1 MLAFSQDYLF
11 RANPVPN
18 TDYGF
23 DLGRFDKRWDSLFVR
38 IGKFSGNVA
47 IDGTLSID
55 SIITA
60 LRLTSN
66 LTVDGTVTGDT
77 LVGDWTMTGNL
88 QSTAQGS
95 LAGVASAKFYYQPS
109 TGNAVLGAWGK
120 DASTTGTISFYLAK
134 SDGSGGEIEVSIDSA
149 STNFTGNV
157 LPSAASTYA
166 LGSAVLPWRASH
178 YDSLLSTYLNGRVI
192 RMGSALSDTTKFLLN
207 SDTTS
212 LVAMQWELDGKTP
225 MTRMLTVA
233 ANAPLASSAGAQ
245 DLSADRTWTLSAD
258 TTTALS
264 GLTTL
269 YQNSLKASISSLGS
283 AAYVDS
289 TRIAYQDKTN
299 TFTQAQTFN
308 STINL
313 QTISSAASF
322 TGTVATVGDV
332 TVGGIALLDT
342 IRNSLTS
349 VVVDD
354 SLTVTGLATI
364 AGDVAVNGGDLT
376 TTQTTFNLLNTNV
389 TTINIGGVATTI
401 TTGKTADSSTLHTF
415 LGRIEGYGK
424 NLHKLRTSIGE
435 VDGEL
440 VGQVFDV
447 ERYDPDSLNN
457 TAGFGG
463 YIRMNVGNNNGNR
476 EIAAFKWTNTRAT
489 GTGAANG
496 RFEIE
501 MNKAGVHSSSFIIDS
516 TFVTFGSV
524 SGTGSIPIYAG
535 NGNFADVIVNGGDI
549 TSDDATFALLNVTP
563 TTINAFGAAT
573 TISMGALTGTT
584 TINNDLIVGDELI
597 VNGTGTSS
605 FAGPI
610 SGTTVTASSY
620 GIFGGGDIVVAS
632 GGMAKIIIDGAD
644 ATETNAENAIFE
656 KTANLNYTS
665 RASHIF
671 VIDNDANESNRTF
684 SIRADSVESSDI
696 FTLSKA
702 GALTVA
708 AGLSGTTVT
717 MTGSLDV
724 DGDVADTSAFTTTAT
739 RAAVYIA
746 GALSTDKYTVSH
758 RNASGTET
766 LPVADDQMSYYAKAD
781 SLIVLRQ
788 AGTTSGLKFSYSRFK

>member
-1 MLAFSQDYLF
+1 
-11 RANPVPN
+11 
-18 TDYGF
+18 
-23 DLGRFDKRWDSLFVR
+23 
-38 IGKFSGNVA
+38 
-47 IDGTLSID
+47 
-55 SIITA
+55 
-60 LRLTSN
+60 
-66 LTVDGTVTGDT
+66 
-77 LVGDWTMTGNL
+77 
-88 QSTAQGS
+88 
-95 LAGVASAKFYYQPS
+95 
-109 TGNAVLGAWGK
+109 
-120 DASTTGTISFYLAK
+120 
-134 SDGSGGEIEVSIDSA
+134 
-149 STNFTGNV
+149 
-157 LPSAASTYA
+157 
-166 LGSAVLPWRASH
+166 
-178 YDSLLSTYLNGRVI
+178 
-192 RMGSALSDTTKFLLN
+192 MGSALSDTTKFLLN

-376 TTQTTFNLLNTNV
+376 TTQTTF
-389 TTINIGGVATTI
+389 
-401 TTGKTADSSTLHTF
+401 
-415 LGRIEGYGK
+415 
-424 NLHKLRTSIGE
+424 
-435 VDGEL
+435 
-440 VGQVFDV
+440 
-447 ERYDPDSLNN
+447 
-457 TAGFGG
+457 
-463 YIRMNVGNNNGNR
+463 
-476 EIAAFKWTNTRAT
+476 
-489 GTGAANG
+489 
-496 RFEIE
+496 
-501 MNKAGVHSSSFIIDS
+501 
-516 TFVTFGSV
+516 
-524 SGTGSIPIYAG
+524 
-535 NGNFADVIVNGGDI
+535 
-549 TSDDATFALLNVTP
+549 ALLNVTP

-597 VNGTGTSS
+597 VNGAGTSS

>member
-1 MLAFSQDYLF
+1 MRHALYILLLFPMLAFSQDYLF

-233 ANAPLASSAGAQ
+233 ANAPLASSAGDQ

-313 QTISSAASF
+313 QTILSAASF

-342 IRNSLTS
+342 IRNPLTS

-354 SLTVTGLATI
+354 SLTVTGYVLGDYISPPSNMLTILGLRTNIGNNNSIVASSLHGAILGSNNTMGNSGTFNYIIGTINTISNNAGSRRFIVGGENTALLANSTGGSSYQWI
-364 AGDVAVNGGDLT
+364 SGSNIASRQQSSLVWGLSNTVHDTVNLSHKFVVRNLGMALSNWADTTANNFTALHFDWVRTGDSADYVINSKRLGTGVGVGASDFRLSKWKHAPSDSTLWSPVSDMTFMRFSGGTTNEIHFNDAENDWESFGDVYIDEQDLEITAGDLRVHGGDMSSSA
-376 TTQTTFNLLNTNV
+376 TTFNLLD
-389 TTINIGGVATTI
+389 ATT
-401 TTGKTADSSTLHTF
+401 TT
-415 LGRIEGYGK
+415 
-424 NLHKLRTSIGE
+424 
-435 VDGEL
+435 V
-440 VGQVFDV
+440 
-447 ERYDPDSLNN
+447 
-457 TAGFGG
+457 
-463 YIRMNVGNNNGNR
+463 
-476 EIAAFKWTNTRAT
+476 
-489 GTGAANG
+489 
-496 RFEIE
+496 
-501 MNKAGVHSSSFIIDS
+501 
-516 TFVTFGSV
+516 
-524 SGTGSIPIYAG
+524 
-535 NGNFADVIVNGGDI
+535 
-549 TSDDATFALLNVTP
+549 
-563 TTINAFGAAT
+563 NAFGAAT
-573 TISMGALTGTT
+573 TIDMGALTGTT
-584 TINNDLIVGDELI
+584 TINNDLTVGDELI
-597 VNGTGTSS
+597 VNGAGTSS

-620 GIFGGGDIVVAS
+620 GIFGGGAIVLAS
-632 GGMAKIIIDGAD
+632 GGLAKIIIDGAD

-702 GALTVA
+702 GALSVA
-708 AGLSGTTVT
+708 A
-717 MTGSLDV
+717 
-724 DGDVADTSAFTTTAT
+724 
-739 RAAVYIA
+739 
-746 GALSTDKYTVSH
+746 ALSV
-758 RNASGTET
+758 
-766 LPVADDQMSYYAKAD
+766 
-781 SLIVLRQ
+781 
-788 AGTTSGLKFSYSRFK
+788 

>member
-376 TTQTTFNLLNTNV
+376 TTQTTF
-389 TTINIGGVATTI
+389 
-401 TTGKTADSSTLHTF
+401 
-415 LGRIEGYGK
+415 
-424 NLHKLRTSIGE
+424 
-435 VDGEL
+435 
-440 VGQVFDV
+440 
-447 ERYDPDSLNN
+447 
-457 TAGFGG
+457 
-463 YIRMNVGNNNGNR
+463 
-476 EIAAFKWTNTRAT
+476 
-489 GTGAANG
+489 
-496 RFEIE
+496 
-501 MNKAGVHSSSFIIDS
+501 
-516 TFVTFGSV
+516 
-524 SGTGSIPIYAG
+524 
-535 NGNFADVIVNGGDI
+535 
-549 TSDDATFALLNVTP
+549 ALLNVTP

>member
-1 MLAFSQDYLF
+1 M
-11 RANPVPN
+11 
-18 TDYGF
+18 
-23 DLGRFDKRWDSLFVR
+23 
-38 IGKFSGNVA
+38 
-47 IDGTLSID
+47 
-55 SIITA
+55 
-60 LRLTSN
+60 
-66 LTVDGTVTGDT
+66 
-77 LVGDWTMTGNL
+77 
-88 QSTAQGS
+88 
-95 LAGVASAKFYYQPS
+95 
-109 TGNAVLGAWGK
+109 
-120 DASTTGTISFYLAK
+120 
-134 SDGSGGEIEVSIDSA
+134 
-149 STNFTGNV
+149 
-157 LPSAASTYA
+157 
-166 LGSAVLPWRASH
+166 
-178 YDSLLSTYLNGRVI
+178 
-192 RMGSALSDTTKFLLN
+192 
-207 SDTTS
+207 
-212 LVAMQWELDGKTP
+212 
-225 MTRMLTVA
+225 
-233 ANAPLASSAGAQ
+233 
-245 DLSADRTWTLSAD
+245 
-258 TTTALS
+258 
-264 GLTTL
+264 
-269 YQNSLKASISSLGS
+269 
-283 AAYVDS
+283 
-289 TRIAYQDKTN
+289 
-299 TFTQAQTFN
+299 
-308 STINL
+308 
-313 QTISSAASF
+313 
-322 TGTVATVGDV
+322 GDV

-376 TTQTTFNLLNTNV
+376 TTQT
-389 TTINIGGVATTI
+389 
-401 TTGKTADSSTLHTF
+401 
-415 LGRIEGYGK
+415 
-424 NLHKLRTSIGE
+424 
-435 VDGEL
+435 
-440 VGQVFDV
+440 
-447 ERYDPDSLNN
+447 
-457 TAGFGG
+457 
-463 YIRMNVGNNNGNR
+463 
-476 EIAAFKWTNTRAT
+476 
-489 GTGAANG
+489 
-496 RFEIE
+496 
-501 MNKAGVHSSSFIIDS
+501 
-516 TFVTFGSV
+516 
-524 SGTGSIPIYAG
+524 
-535 NGNFADVIVNGGDI
+535 
-549 TSDDATFALLNVTP
+549 TFALLNVTP